1 LDDLEQF
8 ARFLIAQR
16 ADRTP
21 VTFSRVSEEVV
32 CLAFDLNTQ
41 SLVELHVL
49 NSVQEMTPAT
59 LESFEDRTRTA
70 MELSGPCFCQIIDVG
85 EFEGM
90 RYYAT
95 AVNDGEFLKDYVARV
110 APVDVPQALSLVIQ
124 LCDAVIEVEHHVRLM
139 RGLRLS
145 NLLVCRIDEGH
156 IALRMLDLGLA
167 RAEGDTPVDQ
177 LAEIKMAE
185 LSQILFLLLSGTRY
199 VGNDPAQVN
208 SLAGLPA
215 NLKVLLRQTL
225 DVGADPIAGG
235 APRPDR
241 MSVYRSELA
250 DSYGAVSQR
259 ITRST
264 AFRPIVAPPRLHP
277 ESMLIEQF
285 FGDLDLEEQLGD
297 RYRIVENPDPP
308 LSPYARMA
316 YDLQKERETIVQFLP
331 ASRTLPMNHSQ
342 LVIQE
347 MSRINEEAH
356 PNLIRCRGFWETDRL
371 ACIAEEPLNG
381 FGLPLLLAERGSMLE
396 PQEIIILLRQLN
408 LAMDQANSLELI
420 PQALS
425 VFSLE
430 VHFPNE
436 SRFRVR
442 ELRKRHVDF
451 WPDFALK
458 LRCHATLESVVS
470 MPPSGR
476 MRALGDPNPMW
487 LAKMDFIAVAEYL
500 VVGTLPPPSPLQGVA
515 EPETAH
521 VEAMRSFFQNQY
533 AALNES
539 VDGYELAGFVDLL
552 ESEMSRTQPKN
563 SVEVMGTIVDGAIAL
578 NDATS
583 AKHAV
588 RESGPAARSGSTGAP
603 RPMGT
608 IPTQAPDD
616 QPEGVNPI
624 AERVRNAS
632 EEAQEEPEAMSLG
645 TIDDLDFDIGD
656 SRDRP
661 AQIPDD
667 HPVDNEDSG
676 AETGGK
682 RSKKS
687 GKRKGWFFLK

>member
-1 LDDLEQF
+1 M
-8 ARFLIAQR
+8 
-16 ADRTP
+16 TC
-21 VTFSRVSEEVV
+21 SRVSEEVV

-49 NSVQEMTPAT
+49 NSDPEKSPAT
-59 LESFEDRTRTA
+59 HESFEDRTRTA

-95 AVNDGEFLKDYVARV
+95 AVNDGEFLKDYVARM

-124 LCDAVIEVEHHVRLM
+124 LCDAVIEIEQHARLM

-145 NLLVCRIDEGH
+145 NLLVCRIDESH

-167 RAEGDTPVDQ
+167 RAEGDTPVEQ

-199 VGNDPAQVN
+199 VGHQPAQVN

-225 DVGADPIAGG
+225 DVGADPVTGG
-235 APRPDR
+235 SARPTRLSIFRD
-241 MSVYRSELA
+241 ELT

-277 ESMLIEQF
+277 ESMLIKQF
-285 FGDLDLEEQLGD
+285 FGDLDLEQQLGD
-297 RYRIVENPDPP
+297 RYRIIENPDPP

-316 YDLQKERETIVQFLP
+316 HDLQMDRETIVQFLP
-331 ASRTLPMNHSQ
+331 ASRTLPMQHSQ

-347 MSRINEEAH
+347 MSRIKEDEH

-371 ACIAEEPLNG
+371 ACIAEEPFNG
-381 FGLPLLLAERGSMLE
+381 FGLPLLLAERGGVLM

-408 LAMDQANSLELI
+408 CAMDQANSLELT

-425 VFSLE
+425 VYSIE

-451 WPDFALK
+451 WPEFVLK

-476 MRALGDPNPMW
+476 MRAVGDPDPEW
-487 LAKMDFIAVAEYL
+487 LAKMDFIGVAEYL
-500 VVGTLPPPSPLQGVA
+500 VLGTLPPPSPQQGLG
-515 EPETAH
+515 EPEPHH
-521 VEAMRSFFQNQY
+521 VASMRDFLQNQY
-533 AALNES
+533 VELNQS
-539 VDGYELAGFVDLL
+539 VDDFQLEGFVDQL
-552 ESEMSRTQPKN
+552 EAELTRTQPER
-563 SVEVMGTIVDGAIAL
+563 SVEVMGTIVDGAIAFS
-578 NDATS
+578 DA
-583 AKHAV
+583 AGKKRAI
-588 RESGPAARSGSTGAP
+588 RESGPAAKTGATRAP
-603 RPMGT
+603 RPMGG
-608 IPTQAPDD
+608 IPAPDPD
-616 QPEGVNPI
+616 GEPDSVNPI
-624 AERVRNAS
+624 AEHVRSAAGES
-632 EEAQEEPEAMSLG
+632 DEEPEAMSLG

-656 SRDRP
+656 SRDKL
-661 AQIPDD
+661 AQIPGESPDGESDD
-667 HPVDNEDSG
+667 EDDD
-676 AETGGK
+676 AADGK

>member
-1 LDDLEQF
+1 MEDLEQF

-70 MELSGPCFCQIIDVG
+70 MELSGPCFCQIIDLG

-124 LCDAVIEVEHHVRLM
+124 LCDAVIEVGHHARLL

-145 NLLVCRIDEGH
+145 NLLVCRIDEAH

-167 RAEGDTPVDQ
+167 RAESETPVEQ

-199 VGNDPAQVN
+199 VGNEPSQVN

-225 DVGADPIAGG
+225 DVGADPIGGG

-241 MSVYRSELA
+241 LSVYRGELT

-277 ESMLIEQF
+277 ESMLIKQF

-297 RYRIVENPDPP
+297 RYHIVENPDPP
-308 LSPYARMA
+308 LSAYARMA
-316 YDLQKERETIVQFLP
+316 QDLQMDRETIVQFLP
-331 ASRTLPMNHSQ
+331 AARTLPMQHSQ

-347 MSRINEEAH
+347 MSRIKEDEH

-381 FGLPLLLAERGSMLE
+381 FGLPLLLAERGGALE
-396 PQEIIILLRQLN
+396 PQEVIILMRQLN
-408 LAMDQANSLELI
+408 RAMRQANSLDLI

-451 WPDFALK
+451 WPEFALK

-476 MRALGDPNPMW
+476 MRALGDPSPKW
-487 LAKMDFIAVAEYL
+487 LAKMDFIGVAEIL
-500 VVGTLPPPSPLQGVA
+500 VVGTLPPPSPLQGVG
-515 EPETAH
+515 EPETDH
-521 VEAMRSFFQNQY
+521 VEAMRAFFQNQY
-533 AALNES
+533 AELNES
-539 VDGYELAGFVDLL
+539 VEEYELAGFVDQL
-552 ESEMSRTQPKN
+552 EAEMTRTRPKT
-563 SVEVMGTIVDGAIAL
+563 SVEVMGTIVDGAIAFS
-578 NDATS
+578 DAS
-583 AKHAV
+583 AKKQAI
-588 RESGPAARSGSTGAP
+588 RESGPAARSRLGSAP
-603 RPMGT
+603 RPMGG
-608 IPTQAPDD
+608 IPAQAP
-616 QPEGVNPI
+616 EGDLNNVNPI
-624 AERVRNAS
+624 AERIRNAADGAD
-632 EEAQEEPEAMSLG
+632 EAPEAMSLG
-645 TIDDLDFDIGD
+645 TIDDVDFDIGD
-656 SRDRP
+656 SRDKP
-661 AQIPDD
+661 AQIPSENPDSENDD
-667 HPVDNEDSG
+667 ANAD
-676 AETGGK
+676 GK
-682 RSKKS
+682 QSKKS
-687 GKRKGWFFLK
+687 GKRKGWFFLR